1 MSNNSGNIIVALLAG
16 AVIGAG
22 VGILL
27 APDKGS
33 KTRQKIKDG
42 VNSSKDDLLEKL
54 KGFTDMIKDKTTDTV
69 SAIDELLEETI
80 SSEGNDKEALIALLE
95 QKLNALKASK

>member
-1 MSNNSGNIIVALLAG
+1 MANNTGNVIAALAAG
-16 AVIGAG
+16 AVIGVG

-42 VNSSKDDLLEKL
+42 FNSSKDDILEKL
-54 KGFTDMIKDKTTDTV
+54 NDFFDDVKTKVNNVVPDFEEMLDQTMKDNKE
-69 SAIDELLEETI
+69 S
-80 SSEGNDKEALIALLE
+80 KEAMIALLE
-95 QKLNALKASK
+95 KKLEALKNAK

>member
-54 KGFTDMIKDKTTDTV
+54 KGFTDLIKDKTTDAV
-69 SAIDELLEETI
+69 SAIDEMLEETI

-95 QKLNALKASK
+95 QKLKALKASK

>member
-33 KTRQKIKDG
+33 NTRQKIKDG

-54 KGFTDMIKDKTTDTV
+54 KGFTDMIKDKTTDAV
-69 SAIDELLEETI
+69 SAIDEMLEETI

-95 QKLNALKASK
+95 QKLKALKASK

>member
-33 KTRQKIKDG
+33 NTRQKIKDG

-54 KGFTDMIKDKTTDTV
+54 KGFTDLIKDKTTDAV
-69 SAIDELLEETI
+69 SAIDEMLEETI

-95 QKLNALKASK
+95 QKLKALKASK

>member
-42 VNSSKDDLLEKL
+42 VNSSKDDLFEKL
-54 KGFTDMIKDKTTDTV
+54 KGFTDMIKDKTTDAV

-95 QKLNALKASK
+95 QKLKALKASK

>member
-54 KGFTDMIKDKTTDTV
+54 KGFTDMIKDKTTDAV
-69 SAIDELLEETI
+69 SAIDEMLEETI

-95 QKLNALKASK
+95 QKLKALKASK